1 MVTGFSGREPLPGP
15 SERHRSP
22 PPGPV
27 AIVFVVLFCTGLY
40 FVTSFNG
47 LPYFPPPSA
56 PSADIEHYFLVRGPQ
71 ALMCAFFQFG
81 SAIAAGI
88 FTAAAT
94 SRLQFLGV
102 RAAGIDIARFG
113 GWMTAIMIAISAS
126 LQWAMAQPAV
136 ARDPGVIE
144 GLYFS
149 AFATGGVGFSVP
161 FGLLM
166 AGILVPCYFTRLLP
180 RWFVI
185 VGFAIA
191 LCGELSWLE
200 MMYPQLLLLIPLAR
214 FPGFV
219 WIIAAGLMLPA
230 RRRTTPAEAA
240 S

>member
-1 MVTGFSGREPLPGP
+1 MVTGFSGQSSQSGP

-27 AIVFVVLFCTGLY
+27 AIAFVVLFCVGLY

-47 LPYFPPPSA
+47 LPYFPPPTA
-56 PSADIEHYFLVRGPQ
+56 PSADIERYFVIRGPQ

-102 RAAGIDIARFG
+102 RAAGVDIARFG
-113 GWMTAIMIAISAS
+113 GWMTAIMIALSAS
-126 LQWAMAQPAV
+126 LQWTMAQPAV

-144 GLYFS
+144 ALYFA

-161 FGLLM
+161 FGLLI
-166 AGILVPCYFTRLLP
+166 AGILVPCYFTKLLP

-185 VGFAIA
+185 VGFVIA
-191 LCGELSWLE
+191 LCAELSWLQ
-200 MMYPQLLLLIPLAR
+200 MVYPQLLLLIPLAR

-219 WIIAAGLMLPA
+219 WIIAAGLLLPA
-230 RRRTTPAEAA
+230 RRNLPSA
-240 S
+240 SLAH